1 MSEFH
6 KLLAV
11 SAWFSNVAFAGPGL
25 DQAEVRLPYAEFKTL
40 ISEAVRAAPGL
51 EPVGALLAARFRLSI
66 VGDSPVIDATFR
78 TTTFS
83 NGLAMIPLVGGDVTV
98 ESQKPDDARILIHEK
113 MLCHAREAAGAIV

>member
-11 SAWFSNVAFAGPGL
+11 SAWFSNVAFAGPAL

-40 ISEAVRAAPGL
+40 ISDANPPAPGS

-66 VGDSPVIDATFR
+66 VGEARVIAG
-78 TTTFS
+78 S
-83 NGLAMIPLVGGDVTV
+83 V
-98 ESQKPDDARILIHEK
+98 ARK
-113 MLCHAREAAGAIV
+113 RARP

>member
-40 ISEAVRAAPGL
+40 ISESSRPAPTPISPPSGPSQWL
-51 EPVGALLAARFRLSI
+51 FQGPPAESKFLAAESPKSLS
-66 VGDSPVIDATFR
+66 VSF
-78 TTTFS
+78 
-83 NGLAMIPLVGGDVTV
+83 
-98 ESQKPDDARILIHEK
+98 
-113 MLCHAREAAGAIV
+113 